1 MSLRLLGS
9 LLAAFV
15 TVLGAAAP
23 AWAST
28 PNYRALLVGVSE
40 YPNLRKDLWLDGPRN
55 DVTRMREVLAA
66 RGVPAQNITVL
77 ADGVPGAELPTRR
90 RILDELQRL
99 ASTAKAGDY
108 IIVHMAGHGSQQPV
122 PAGSPHAGDEA
133 DGLFEI
139 FLPRDVQNWGNKAS
153 GSEGEVPNAILDH
166 EIRAQVDRMTAAGA
180 FVWGIFDACHS
191 ATLVRS
197 AGNSEVKLRQVTP
210 ADLGVPVEAMDRSTA
225 RAAAAA
231 KSATPVAP
239 RARPAAAGQGGS
251 VFFYAAQT
259 FEPTPEMRLPA
270 GAPDRRSHGL
280 FTFTI
285 MQALE
290 GGAGMTY
297 QQLAQQVLTRYGG
310 MSEAR
315 ATPLFT
321 GTALQSGLMG
331 QAASSVK
338 QWPVVDGAQL
348 SIRAGTLADLH
359 EGAVLAILPAAISRT
374 EEAIGFVQ
382 VAKSEL
388 TQATLAPVEHGGKP
402 ARALADLKA
411 GKVARLVQPALKFEL
426 AVGADLAACASPC
439 PFEPAIARLKSAD
452 PKTAQAQVRWVDGDQ
467 SAQLKLVADG
477 RRLWLAP
484 PSLSGAQWCKTGE
497 PKERQECL
505 ARMDKTLVYLE
516 AGPAATPE
524 NLAQQLALMLHGA
537 SRASNLMR
545 VATSLSSTQAAAQL
559 KLTLQHVPASGPPVA
574 INPAQPPKL
583 KPGEKVRVLME
594 NTGRVAMDVT
604 VLYLDSKYGIGV
616 MFPHDGASN
625 RLEAGAKL
633 QMDDLEI
640 TDSTFGTERLAV
652 VAAEA
657 RSKGE
662 RADYSFLAQPTME
675 SVRTRSLTA
684 GMQPKDVTAD
694 VFRDAGFAQHVTRG
708 MPRPAAPPENTGMQ
722 VFTWQVIP

>member
-1 MSLRLLGS
+1 MSMRLIGS
-9 LLAAFV
+9 LLATFALV
-15 TVLGAAAP
+15 VGAAAP
-23 AWAST
+23 ALANT

-40 YPNLRKDLWLDGPRN
+40 YPNLKKELWLDGPRN
-55 DVTRMREVLAA
+55 DVMRMREVLAA

-90 RILDELQRL
+90 RILDELERL
-99 ASTAKAGDY
+99 ARTARSNDY

-122 PAGSPHAGDEA
+122 PAGSPHAGDET

-166 EIRAQVDRMTAAGA
+166 EIRTQVDRMTAAGA
-180 FVWGIFDACHS
+180 FVWGIFDSCHS

-197 AGNSEVKLRQVTP
+197 AGNAEVKLRQVTP

-225 RAAAAA
+225 RAAA
-231 KSATPVAP
+231 SARASTPVAP
-239 RARPAAAGQGGS
+239 KPRPAVPGQGGS

-280 FTFTI
+280 FSFTI

-297 QQLAQQVLTRYGG
+297 QQLGQQVLTRYGG
-310 MSEAR
+310 LSEAR
-315 ATPLFT
+315 VTPLFT
-321 GTALQSGLMG
+321 GTSLQSGLMG
-331 QAASSVK
+331 QTVSSVK
-338 QWPVVDGAQL
+338 QWPLVEGTQL
-348 SIRAGTLADLH
+348 SIRAGSLADLN

-374 EEAIGFVQ
+374 EEAVGYVQ

-388 TQATLAPVEHGGKP
+388 TSSTLAPVEHAGKP

-426 AVGADLAACASPC
+426 SVGTDLAGCASPC
-439 PFEPAIARLKSAD
+439 PFEPAIAKLKSAA
-452 PKTAQAQVRWVDGDQ
+452 PGTLQTQVRWVDGAQ
-467 SAQLKLVADG
+467 TAQLKLVADG
-477 RRLWLAP
+477 NRLWLAP
-484 PSLSGAQWCKTGE
+484 PSLSGSQWCRGAD
-497 PKERQECL
+497 RAACL

-516 AGPAATPE
+516 AAGSATAE
-524 NLAQQLALMLHGA
+524 KLSQQLGTMLHGA

-545 VATSLSSTQAAAQL
+545 VATSLSSTQAASQL
-559 KLTLQHVPASGPPVA
+559 QLSLQHVPAAGSPVE

-583 KPGEKVRVLME
+583 KPGDKVRVTME
-594 NTGRVAMDVT
+594 NKGRTAMDVT
-604 VLYLDSKYGIGV
+604 VLYLDSKYGIGA
-616 MFPHDGASN
+616 MFPDEGASN
-625 RLEAGAKL
+625 RLEAGARL
-633 QMDDLEI
+633 QMGDLEI
-640 TDSTFGTERLAV
+640 TDSTLGTERLAV
-652 VAAEA
+652 IAAEA

-662 RADYSFLAQPTME
+662 MANYSFLAQPTME
-675 SVRTRSLTA
+675 SSVVTRSVGASRDA
-684 GMQPKDVTAD
+684 GGAAAD
-694 VFRDAGFAQHVTRG
+694 VFRDAGFAAHVTRG

-722 VFTWQVIP
+722 VFTWQVVP